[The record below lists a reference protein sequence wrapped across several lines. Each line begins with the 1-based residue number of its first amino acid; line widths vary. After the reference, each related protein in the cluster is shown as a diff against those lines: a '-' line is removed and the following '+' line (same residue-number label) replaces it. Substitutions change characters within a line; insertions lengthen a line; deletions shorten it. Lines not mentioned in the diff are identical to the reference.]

1 MSHNDVDTASWWKAY
16 KGRACRDARDA
27 LILHYSPLV
36 HYVAGRVAVNLPR
49 TVDRSDLVSSGVF
62 GLIDAIEKFE
72 PDRGFRFETYAIAR
86 IKGNMVDELRSLDWV
101 PRSVRRKARAIEEAC
116 VQLEADLHRPPTDS
130 ELADALDMT
139 DDQLQTALSQVALVN
154 LVTFDA
160 MVGGG
165 SVDGDDVITVGDTLV
180 DRAEGPVD
188 LVEVAELRRSLA
200 DAIEHLSERE
210 KRVVSLYYFD
220 GLTLAEIGEVLG
232 VTESRAC
239 QIHGK
244 VVLQLRLR
252 LAAAER
258 EPV

>member
-1 MSHNDVDTASWWKAY
+1 MSHNDVDITSSWKAY
-16 KGRACRDARDA
+16 KGHACRDSRDA
-27 LILHYSPLV
+27 LILHYAPLV

-49 TVDRSDLVSSGVF
+49 TVDRSDLFGSGVF

-72 PDRGFRFETYAIAR
+72 PARGFRFETYAIAR

-101 PRSVRRKARAIEEAC
+101 PRSVRRKARAIEDAC
-116 VQLEADLHRPPTDS
+116 VQLEADLCHPPSD
-130 ELADALDMT
+130 EEVADALDMT
-139 DDQLQTALSQVALVN
+139 LDQLQTALAQVSLVN

-160 MVGGG
+160 MV
-165 SVDGDDVITVGDTLV
+165 SRSIDGNDVLTVGDTLV
-180 DRAEGPVD
+180 DRADGPVD
-188 LVEVAELRRSLA
+188 VVEVAEMRRSLA
-200 DAIEHLSERE
+200 DAIDRLSERE
-210 KRVVSLYYFD
+210 RQVVSLYYFD

-252 LAAAER
+252 MAAAER
-258 EPV
+258 EPA

>member
-1 MSHNDVDTASWWKAY
+1 MSHNGVDITSLWKAY
-16 KGRACRDARDA
+16 KGHACRDSRDA
-27 LILHYSPLV
+27 LILHYAPLV

-49 TVDRSDLVSSGVF
+49 TVDRSDLVGSGVF

-72 PDRGFRFETYAIAR
+72 PSRGFRFETYAIAR

-101 PRSVRRKARAIEEAC
+101 PRSVRRKARAIEDAC
-116 VQLEADLHRPPTDS
+116 VQLEADLSRPPSDE

-139 DDQLQTALSQVALVN
+139 HDQLQTALAQVSLVN

-160 MVGGG
+160 MVSG
-165 SVDGDDVITVGDTLV
+165 SIDGDDVRTVGDTLV
-180 DRAEGPVD
+180 DGSDGPVD
-188 LVEVAELRRSLA
+188 VVEVAEMRRCLA
-200 DAIEHLSERE
+200 DAIERLSERE
-210 KRVVSLYYFD
+210 RRVVSLYYFD

-252 LAAAER
+252 MVAAER
-258 EPV
+258 EPA